1 MKSFQGTTLIK
12 LDSSCRLKLPP
23 NVVADFKSVDST
35 CNVVLRYLPE
45 GAIAIKP
52 ASRVEPLEVSKLDS
66 KDYFNNNLL
75 RMRLRSMMQ
84 LTEEDTISAQGRLT
98 LSKNLLDRLGLKK
111 GDEVILI
118 GMLDGYE
125 IWKPE
130 MLQADVDEQV
140 QQDRQQYEQDRITYN
155 QTRKTSSE

>member
-52 ASRVEPLEVSKLDS
+52 ASRVEPLEASKLDS

-75 RMRLRSMMQ
+75 RMRLRSMM
-84 LTEEDTISAQGRLT
+84 
-98 LSKNLLDRLGLKK
+98 
-111 GDEVILI
+111 
-118 GMLDGYE
+118 
-125 IWKPE
+125 
-130 MLQADVDEQV
+130 
-140 QQDRQQYEQDRITYN
+140 
-155 QTRKTSSE
+155 